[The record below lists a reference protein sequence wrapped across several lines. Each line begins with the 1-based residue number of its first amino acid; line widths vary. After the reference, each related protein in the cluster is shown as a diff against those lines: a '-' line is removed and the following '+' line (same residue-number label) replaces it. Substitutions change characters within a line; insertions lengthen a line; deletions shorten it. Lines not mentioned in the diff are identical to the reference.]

1 MNLLIDFGNTR
12 LKWATHIDGEVRP
25 GGVFAHQQQPLAAA
39 ASKDWLALPRR
50 PESVLV
56 ASVVVDKRE
65 GELTALCRSVF
76 GVDPVWLRTPRHA
89 LGIRNGYRQSHHLG
103 IDRFLA
109 MVAMHA
115 KSPRTQV
122 VVSCGTALTLDAL
135 AADGEHHGGLILP
148 SPDLMR
154 SALRSATARLA
165 SPTGKLVEM
174 ATATNDAVQSGA
186 LLAAVA
192 LIERFRRQTAAKL
205 GAVPAIV
212 LSGGGSAELSPW
224 LPDSELHADLV
235 LHGLAHWAEA
245 KVFA

>member
-12 LKWATHIDGEVRP
+12 LKWASHVDGEVRP
-25 GGVFAHQQQPLAAA
+25 GGVFAHQQQALAAT

-50 PESVLV
+50 PDAVLV
-56 ASVVVDKRE
+56 ASVVGDARE
-65 GELTALCRSVF
+65 SELTALCRSVF
-76 GVDPVWLRTPRHA
+76 SLEPTWLKTPRAA
-89 LGIRNGYRQSHHLG
+89 LGVRNGYLQPHHLG
-103 IDRFLA
+103 VDRFLA

-115 KSPRTQV
+115 KSPRAQV
-122 VVSCGTALTLDAL
+122 LVSCGTALTLDAL

-165 SPTGKLVEM
+165 SPDGKLVEM
-174 ATATNDAVQSGA
+174 ATATSDAIQSGA
-186 LLAAVA
+186 LLAAVS

-224 LPDSELHADLV
+224 LPDSERHADLV
-235 LHGLAHWAEA
+235 LHGLARWAEA
-245 KVFA
+245 EVTA